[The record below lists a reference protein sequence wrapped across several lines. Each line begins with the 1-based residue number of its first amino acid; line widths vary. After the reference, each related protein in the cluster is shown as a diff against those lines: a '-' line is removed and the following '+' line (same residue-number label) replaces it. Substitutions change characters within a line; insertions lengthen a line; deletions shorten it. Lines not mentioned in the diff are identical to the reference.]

1 MAIFS
6 NDELKRKIWVY
17 LSTRSRRALRK
28 KSKKWGHQYK
38 YKPRRDLC
46 QNLSSELGRD
56 FLTIYTTLIEM
67 HQDLTE
73 QLY

>member
-1 MAIFS
+1 MAIFT
-6 NDELKRKIWVY
+6 NDELKRKIWI
-17 LSTRSRRALRK
+17 LLGTNSRRALRK
-28 KSKKWGHQYK
+28 KTKKWGHNYR

-67 HQDLTE
+67 HQELTE
-73 QLY
+73 HIY